1 MWKMILSDGTE
12 LAGFQRNGN
21 NYFREDKVDET
32 ALAGNLS
39 TLTLTDGEEETVL
52 HDAELVQQVR
62 YEGVPGLEDGWY
74 LCFREGPP
82 QEMEAEALRET
93 ARIAFVCLAEAGQIN
108 NATAGK
114 HADLF
119 GTWAENAD
127 YQQGAIRSYGG
138 ALYRCVQAHTSQA
151 GWEPDAAVSLWAKIT
166 DPAEEWPEWSAP
178 AGAHDAYAA
187 GSKVSHGGK
196 HWTSSLSGNVW
207 KPGVYG
213 WKEIAGE

>member
-1 MWKMILSDGTE
+1 MWKMILADGAE
-12 LAGFQRNGN
+12 MAGFQRNGN
-21 NYFREDKVDET
+21 NYFREDKVDEA

-39 TLTLTDGEEETVL
+39 TLTITDGEKTIVL
-52 HDAELVQQVR
+52 HNAELAQQVH

-74 LCFREGPP
+74 LCFREKTP

-93 ARIAFVCLAEAGQIN
+93 AGVAFVCMAEAGQIN
-108 NATAGK
+108 SATAGK

-119 GTWAENAD
+119 GGWAENAA

-151 GWEPDAAVSLWAKIT
+151 GWEPAAAASLWAKIA

-178 AGAHDAYAA
+178 VGAHDAYAA
-187 GSKVSHGGK
+187 GSRVSHGGK
-196 HWTSSLSGNVW
+196 HWASSLSGNVW
-207 KPGVYG
+207 EPGVYG
-213 WKEIAGE
+213 WEEIAGE